1 MINIKYLKNKLNS
14 HVTRLFIG
22 VLVAIFTI
30 EFSIHIFIHILI
42 LNYIPSSLQS
52 FLHGFID
59 SLTLVLIVFP
69 VIYFLSYKPLLLQIQ
84 ERERVEEK
92 LKQTMAEFAR
102 SNSELELFA
111 YVASHD
117 LQEPLRM
124 VTSFTQL
131 LEKRYKNKL
140 DKDADEFIEFILD
153 GATRMQSMINDL
165 LQYSRVGTRGKPFK
179 LTDFESVFGQSLVN
193 LKIAIDENN
202 AIITHD
208 PLPTLMADSTQMIEV
223 FQNLISNAIKFRSK
237 ESPQV
242 HVSALKKRN
251 EWVFSV
257 RDNGIG
263 IAPEFFDKLFI
274 IFQRLHS
281 RSEYPGTGIGLAV
294 CKKIVERHGG
304 KIWVESE
311 PDKGSTFYFS
321 IPDSKGE

>member
-14 HVTRLFIG
+14 HVIRLFIG
-22 VLVAIFTI
+22 VLVAIFII
-30 EFSIHIFIHILI
+30 EFSIHTLIHILI

-69 VIYFLSYKPLLLQIQ
+69 VIYFLSYKPLLLQIR

-179 LTDFESVFGQSLVN
+179 LTDFESVFCQSLVN

-263 IAPEFFDKLFI
+263 IAPEFFDRLFI

>member
-14 HVTRLFIG
+14 HVIRLFIG

-30 EFSIHIFIHILI
+30 EFSIHILIHILI

-59 SLTLVLIVFP
+59 SLILVLIVFP
-69 VIYFLSYKPLLLQIQ
+69 VIYFLSYKPLLLQIR

>member
-14 HVTRLFIG
+14 PVIRLFIG
-22 VLVAIFTI
+22 VLVAIFTM
-30 EFSIHIFIHILI
+30 EFSIHILIHILI

-59 SLTLVLIVFP
+59 SLILVLIVFP
-69 VIYFLSYKPLLLQIQ
+69 VIYFLSYKPLLLQIR

-294 CKKIVERHGG
+294 CRKIVERHGG

>member
-1 MINIKYLKNKLNS
+1 L
-14 HVTRLFIG
+14 
-22 VLVAIFTI
+22 
-30 EFSIHIFIHILI
+30 E
-42 LNYIPSSLQS
+42 S

-59 SLTLVLIVFP
+59 SLILVLIVFP
-69 VIYFLSYKPLLLQIQ
+69 VIYFLSYKPLLLQIR

>member
-14 HVTRLFIG
+14 PVIRLFIG

-30 EFSIHIFIHILI
+30 EFSIHILIDILI
-42 LNYIPSSLQS
+42 LNYIPSYLQS

-59 SLTLVLIVFP
+59 SLMLVLIVFP
-69 VIYFLSYKPLLLQIQ
+69 VIYFLSYKPLLLQIR

>member
-1 MINIKYLKNKLNS
+1 
-14 HVTRLFIG
+14 
-22 VLVAIFTI
+22 
-30 EFSIHIFIHILI
+30 
-42 LNYIPSSLQS
+42 LQS

-59 SLTLVLIVFP
+59 SLILVLIVFP
-69 VIYFLSYKPLLLQIQ
+69 VIYFLSYKPLLLQIR

-165 LQYSRVGTRGKPFK
+165 LQYSRVGTRSKPFK

-208 PLPTLMADSTQMIEV
+208 PLPTLMADSMQMIEV

>member
-1 MINIKYLKNKLNS
+1 MINIQYLKNKLNS
-14 HVTRLFIG
+14 HVIRLFIG

-30 EFSIHIFIHILI
+30 EFSIHILIEILI

-69 VIYFLSYKPLLLQIQ
+69 VIYFLSYKPLLLQIR
-84 ERERVEEK
+84 ERERVEET

-208 PLPTLMADSTQMIEV
+208 PLPILMADSTQMIEV

-311 PDKGSTFYFS
+311 PGKGSTFYFS
-321 IPDSKGE
+321 IPYSKGE

>member
-1 MINIKYLKNKLNS
+1 MINIKHLKNKLNS
-14 HVTRLFIG
+14 HGIRLFIG
-22 VLVAIFTI
+22 VLVSIFTI
-30 EFSIHIFIHILI
+30 EFSIHILIHILI
-42 LNYIPSSLQS
+42 LNYIPSSLES

-69 VIYFLSYKPLLLQIQ
+69 VIYFLSYKPLLLQIR

-153 GATRMQSMINDL
+153 GATRMQSLINDL

-208 PLPTLMADSTQMIEV
+208 PLPTLMADSTQMTEV

-237 ESPQV
+237 KSPQV